1 MDDWRKYKNI
11 DDYQHRI
18 DLELQELKNSPVK
31 ITPRLKYYTE
41 NYAIRCEDA
50 ERYRIRAYKLL
61 EEAVK
66 DEEVLFK
73 LQNQHLYF
81 LYQIHY
87 LYLMQVKKDNLI
99 ICLYIL
105 LIFDLHFV
113 LNSIL

>member
-73 LQNQHLYF
+73 LQRAVMFALSAAEDRGYTQANLYNQYD
-81 LYQIHY
+81 
-87 LYLMQVKKDNLI
+87 KDK
-99 ICLYIL
+99 YS
-105 LIFDLHFV
+105 DE
-113 LNSIL
+113 